1 MNFESY
7 KQLLLCP
14 RDKDISL
21 RTGKSYSLDFEL
33 DDEKSADRI
42 FFTGEVG
49 FFYQWK
55 TEPDYKYLYRRP
67 DDSLSSIEAN
77 RSQYA
82 LDMSADNF
90 NYPKIAHK
98 KIVWWPRFYGGGANW
113 DFGLSVKA
121 EDLKLHEGGYLHF
134 LIEVR
139 LIKEGVDKRI
149 AYTEPDVTAKI
160 DLPEGSYDWTELVTD
175 VKFNAGQVANV
186 CVYLE
191 GEHYSGRV
199 FCESPFLRTAGFG
212 ENILADFSIF
222 TEDKKDFNWIGVNL
236 SKKETP
242 SLCIELNGV
251 KIHDGE
257 IFERCHRYSEWEVTI
272 PRGVAKRGLNT
283 VTFTHTSDYRD
294 APPYNLHEVGVVSVR
309 RDSLI
314 ACPEVVT
321 AGKPFAVLVKTD
333 RDNAEY
339 TLESIDGAITAA
351 SPLVCKE
358 AGLNVLHLI
367 CNKAKNDIDFV
378 LICGD
383 SRIEC
388 RIARSVVREE
398 DGVCTGTGDAVY
410 VNQNDTDFENYL
422 SWYLSNNVGNLIT
435 FRPTYRW
442 SGSKAA
448 DGRLWRKTAD
458 LLDEL
463 DMKYVHMLDGREH
476 QGGDA
481 NPRKSELA
489 SDHFLGRQTHELD
502 GQFVYWGMGGTAD
515 PTNNV
520 NEQMFYDLF
529 VRMFQKDPERT
540 NMRFTPDTYKAAAGK
555 LEICRDYGVKR
566 DMEAM
571 ASFVV
576 NGLASCRYDS
586 TRHTG
591 PATLFKYFYQA
602 GYSWT
607 GAELMYG
614 TTEVTNSVLRGAAKV
629 YGGAKGAHLATQW
642 STTPHDTD
650 EHAKRYRLAL
660 YTAYMEDLDDI
671 NTEEGL
677 WRMEEYFAYH
687 NRHSK
692 ACLSHLKQHQ
702 DFYRYLSTHT
712 RSGSFYTPVA
722 FLHGRFDGWKLFGA
736 KNSTWGRLDCPYTDA
751 ENAWD
756 MLDAFYPH
764 SKTGA
769 IYRHG
774 CPKDR
779 PIGHYSGTPS
789 GSIDV
794 IPIEAKD
801 YSEYPL
807 LCSIG
812 YNKALDEDMDK
823 LSAYVN
829 GGGRLFIGLP
839 QLSVTTDRTAIENY
853 ELKYTDHPFARQI
866 ATFGD
871 FVEDSFEGNKV
882 RVCSS
887 IPEKATVLEKTDG
900 GKALIYALDVGKGT
914 AIVLNTLEYAG
925 NSAIYELVKKT
936 LKALGDE
943 VFNQEKIWA
952 EGDDVVQFTAY
963 KQENGDMHFY
973 FLSTDWYCSDEPE
986 RIAKL
991 RIGEN
996 KYDVNINFGRMIKA
1010 VVSKDVGAWFDGED
1024 CDVLSICNG
1033 AVSVQGIGQGRLFI
1047 AKDGEVRQLSVDFT
1061 EASVQSLQI

>member
-7 KQLLLCP
+7 KQLLIRE
-14 RDKDISL
+14 RDNDICL
-21 RTGKSYSLDFEL
+21 RTGKSYTHQFEIE
-33 DDEKSADRI
+33 DANAADRI

-49 FFYQWK
+49 VFYGWK
-55 TEPDYKYLYRRP
+55 TEPDYKYLYRRL
-67 DDSLSSIEAN
+67 DDSLSSTEAN
-77 RSQYA
+77 RAQYA

-98 KIVWWPRFYGGGANW
+98 KIVWWPRFYGGGLNW
-113 DFGLSVKA
+113 EFGLSAKA
-121 EDLKLHEGGYLHF
+121 EELKICEGGYLHF

-139 LIKEGVDKRI
+139 FLKNGVDKRI

-160 DLPEGSYDWTELVTD
+160 DIPEGSYDWQDLMIPVE
-175 VKFNAGQVANV
+175 FQAGQVANV

-191 GEHYSGRV
+191 GKNYSGRV
-199 FCESPFLRTAGFG
+199 FCELPFLRTTGGGA
-212 ENILADFSIF
+212 NLLADFTTF
-222 TEDKKDFNWIGVNL
+222 TEKKPEFNWIGVNL

-242 SLCIELNGV
+242 SFKIELNGV
-251 KIHDGE
+251 TIHDGE

-272 PRGVAKRGLNT
+272 PEGVAKKGLNT
-283 VTFTHTSDYRD
+283 ITFTHTSDYRD
-294 APPYNLHEVGVVSVR
+294 APPYNLHEIGLVSVR
-309 RDSLI
+309 RDTLI
-314 ACPEVVT
+314 SCPEVVS
-321 AGKPFAVLVKTD
+321 AGEPFAVLVKTKK
-333 RDNAEY
+333 DNVEY
-339 TLESIDGAITAA
+339 KLENAPECVRAV
-351 SPLVCKE
+351 SPLVCGE
-358 AGLNVLHLI
+358 AGLNVLHLV
-367 CNKAKNDIDFV
+367 CDKPQNDISFTLACDD
-378 LICGD
+378 IKAECHI
-383 SRIEC
+383 SRCVI
-388 RIARSVVREE
+388 RED

-410 VNQNDTDFENYL
+410 INQNDTDFENYL
-422 SWYLSNNVGNLIT
+422 SWYVSNNIGNLIT

-463 DMKYVHMLDGREH
+463 GMKYVHMLDGREH

-481 NPRKSELA
+481 NPTYAEMDSK
-489 SDHFLGRQTHELD
+489 HFQGRQTHELD

-515 PTNNV
+515 STNNV

-529 VRMFQKDPERT
+529 VRMFMKDPRRT

-555 LEICRDYGVKR
+555 LEICRDYSVKR

-571 ASFVV
+571 SNFVV
-576 NGLASCRYDS
+576 NGLAACRYDS

-629 YGGAKGAHLATQW
+629 YGGKKGAHLATQW
-642 STTPHDTD
+642 STTPHDTV

-660 YTAYMEDLDDI
+660 YTSYMEDLDDI

-677 WRMEEYFAYH
+677 WRMEEYFADH
-687 NRHSK
+687 NRHGI

-702 DFYRYLSTHT
+702 DFYKYLATHT
-712 RSGSFYTPVA
+712 RSGRFYTPVS
-722 FLHGRFDGWKLFGA
+722 FLHGRYDGWKLFGA

-756 MLDAFYPH
+756 MLDAFYPQ

-774 CPKDR
+774 CPKDK
-779 PIGHYSGTPS
+779 PIGHYSGTPK

-807 LCSIG
+807 LCAIG

-823 LSAYVN
+823 LSAYVS
-829 GGGRLFIGLP
+829 GGGKLFIGLP
-839 QLSVTTDRTAIENY
+839 QLSVTTFRADIEHYN
-853 ELKYTDHPFARQI
+853 LTYTEHPFAKLI
-866 ATFGD
+866 APD
-871 FVEDSFEGNKV
+871 ISFVEDTYEGKTV
-882 RVCSS
+882 HVCPSV
-887 IPEKATVLEKTDG
+887 PEDAAVLTATDG
-900 GKALIYALDVGKGT
+900 GNALIYELCVGQGRIT
-914 AIVLNTLEYAG
+914 VLNTLEYAG
-925 NSAIYELVKKT
+925 NPAIYGVVKNT
-936 LKALGDE
+936 LAALGAEQFDSE
-943 VFNQEKIWA
+943 SVWA
-952 EGDDVVQFTAY
+952 EGDDAVQFTAY

-973 FLSTDWYCSDEPE
+973 FLSTDWYNADEPDHT
-986 RIAKL
+986 AHL
-991 RIGEN
+991 RVGAH
-996 KYDVNINFGRMIKA
+996 KYDLDISFGRMIKA
-1010 VVSKDVGAWFDGED
+1010 VVSGDVAAWFDCEE
-1024 CDVLSICNG
+1024 CDVLEIVDG
-1033 AVSVQGIGQGRLFI
+1033 TVKTQGCGKAILYI
-1047 AKDGEVRQLSVDFT
+1047 AKDGERCEVEVDFT
-1061 EASVQSLQI
+1061 DASVVEVKI